1 MRTHMKRFSL
11 AAGLLA
17 VGLGAVIGL
26 SAIGATM
33 MAGQPTVVVTLN
45 LGPVIDKLDQRADAQ
60 TRLEKMNA
68 EMRIEQERRVG
79 EIKKLEA
86 EAKALQDELNAA
98 TEPAKKKQIENRM
111 QNLQEQAA
119 LTGLNNQAWVTVMSD
134 KIDIESALVMQDLY
148 RSVKTAAA
156 QMASTNRYDVVLVDD
171 SQGELRLDGES
182 RMSRVDQVRQQIA
195 SRRML
200 FVNPVIDITN
210 DLITRMNNEHRTAG
224 PKSAP

>member
-1 MRTHMKRFSL
+1 
-11 AAGLLA
+11 
-17 VGLGAVIGL
+17 
-26 SAIGATM
+26 
-33 MAGQPTVVVTLN
+33 
-45 LGPVIDKLDQRADAQ
+45 
-60 TRLEKMNA
+60 
-68 EMRIEQERRVG
+68 
-79 EIKKLEA
+79 
-86 EAKALQDELNAA
+86 
-98 TEPAKKKQIENRM
+98 M